1 MWWNGSHFDHKGQE
15 PEKVWKFNSFHL
27 LQLKEIFKEIS
38 SNWKIVIVL
47 IALVVELAYTV
58 DSESTAARIEGSSP
72 SQGTKFFKI

>member
-1 MWWNGSHFDHKGQE
+1 MWWNGSHFEHEGQE
-15 PEKVWKFNSFHL
+15 PEKAWKFNSFHL